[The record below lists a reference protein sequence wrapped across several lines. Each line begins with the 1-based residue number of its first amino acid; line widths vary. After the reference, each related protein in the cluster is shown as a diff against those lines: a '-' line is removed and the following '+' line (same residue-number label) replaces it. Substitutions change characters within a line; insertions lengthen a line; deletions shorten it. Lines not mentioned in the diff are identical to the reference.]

1 MELDVTV
8 NSLTQTTSGS
18 GMEGKCPLIVTV
30 SESLLFMPMLLEGT
44 FQPHV
49 RPGSPAQQ
57 SRAKTRSVGQ
67 SVSLP
72 THWTPKN
79 TAAEDPGE
87 PRRTLPS
94 LRRTLLSCF
103 LPLFVVF
110 TFLSFFFGGWGS
122 RPQHLEIPRPGI
134 QPAPQQHLELLR

>member
-57 SRAKTRSVGQ
+57 SRAKTRSAGQ

-72 THWTPKN
+72 THWTPEN

-87 PRRTLPS
+87 PRRMLPS
-94 LRRTLLSCF
+94 LGPTLVLLPSLVCRLHISF
-103 LPLFVVF
+103 LLFWGVGVAP
-110 TFLSFFFGGWGS
+110 TAFGNS
-122 RPQHLEIPRPGI
+122 
-134 QPAPQQHLELLR
+134 